1 MKKKDLQ
8 VVTNTQVPQLM
19 IPNNYMMYF
28 HKLMMN
34 KCKEA
39 PC

>member
-1 MKKKDLQ
+1 MKKRFASC
-8 VVTNTQVPQLM
+8 VTNIQVPLLT
-19 IPNNYMMYF
+19 IPNNYIIYF

-39 PC
+39 